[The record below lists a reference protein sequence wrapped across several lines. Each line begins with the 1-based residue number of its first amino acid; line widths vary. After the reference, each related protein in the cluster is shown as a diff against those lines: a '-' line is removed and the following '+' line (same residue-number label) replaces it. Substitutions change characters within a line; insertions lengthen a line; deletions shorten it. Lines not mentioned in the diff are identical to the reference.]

1 MKEHSDVLAG
11 GKRHILVADDEFIN
25 RELLENI
32 LSDEYDVLKA
42 EDGEMAYEMIRQNR
56 NTLSL
61 ILLDL
66 IMPKMTGLELLARI
80 SNEPDLKGIPVI
92 VLTSD
97 HDSEVESLRNGA
109 YDFIPKP
116 YPQPDVI
123 KARVSRSIELAEN
136 RQIISATERDELT
149 GLYTIEYFY
158 RYGSQFDKYYPNAE
172 MDALCFDVNHFHVL
186 NERFGMEKGDEILK
200 HIAERLETVFADKAS
215 FVCRKTADTFLVYC
229 SHRDHDEYAKIV
241 DQIAEIGEDLHTSLK
256 MRVGVYSCCDKKLDI
271 HLRFG
276 RAKIASDKIRN
287 NYTVSV
293 SDFDEALV
301 DAELFAEQL
310 VEEFPKALEEKQFL
324 VYFQP
329 KFDIRGDKPVLS
341 SAEALV
347 RWIHPSL
354 GMISPGAFIPL
365 FEGDGLIAKLDEYVW
380 RRTAEKIADWKA
392 RLGISVPVSVNLSR
406 ADLYDPELVN
416 TMEKI
421 IRESGI
427 SKDDLYLEITE
438 SAYVSDSS
446 QMVDRVKALRE
457 HGFFIEMDDFGSGY
471 SSLNMISEL
480 PIDALKLDMKFIRTA
495 FEKKNDTRMISIV
508 IDIADY
514 LKVPVIAEG
523 VETEE
528 QYLELKRLGCAIIQG
543 YYFSKPVP
551 ADEFERFLNDKKS
564 SEV

>member
-1 MKEHSDVLAG
+1 MKEHSDILAG

-42 EDGEMAYEMIRQNR
+42 EDGETAYEMIRQNR

-66 IMPKMTGLELLARI
+66 IMPRMTGLELLARI
-80 SNEPDLKGIPVI
+80 SDEPDLKGIPVI

-158 RYGSQFDKYYPNAE
+158 RYGSQFDKYYPGAE

-186 NERFGMEKGDEILK
+186 NERFGTEKGDEILK
-200 HIAERLETVFADKAS
+200 RIAGRLETVFADKAG

-229 SHRDHDEYAKIV
+229 SHRDHDEYEKIV
-241 DQIAEIGEDLHTSLK
+241 EQISDIGDDLHTSLR

-287 NYTVSV
+287 NYAVSV

-347 RWIHPSL
+347 RWIHPAL

-406 ADLYDPELVN
+406 ADLYDPELVD

-495 FEKKNDTRMISIV
+495 FEKQNDTRMISIV

-528 QYLELKRLGCAIIQG
+528 QYLELKKLGCAIIQG

-551 ADEFERFLNDKKS
+551 ADEFEGFLNDKKAAA
-564 SEV
+564 V

>member
-1 MKEHSDVLAG
+1 MKEHSDILAG

-42 EDGEMAYEMIRQNR
+42 EDGETAYEMIRQNR

-80 SNEPDLKGIPVI
+80 SDEPDLKGIPVI

-158 RYGSQFDKYYPNAE
+158 RYGSQFDKYYPGAE

-186 NERFGMEKGDEILK
+186 NERFGTEKGDEILK
-200 HIAERLETVFADKAS
+200 RIAGRLETVFADKAG

-229 SHRDHDEYAKIV
+229 SHRDHDEYEK
-241 DQIAEIGEDLHTSLK
+241 IAEQISDIGDDLHTSLR

-287 NYTVSV
+287 NYAVSV

-347 RWIHPSL
+347 RWIHPAL

-406 ADLYDPELVN
+406 ADLYDPELVD

-528 QYLELKRLGCAIIQG
+528 QYLELKKLGCAIIQG

-551 ADEFERFLNDKKS
+551 ADEFEGFLNDKKAAA
-564 SEV
+564 V

>member
-11 GKRHILVADDEFIN
+11 GKRNILVADDEFIN

-80 SNEPDLKGIPVI
+80 SDEPDLKGIPVI

-186 NERFGMEKGDEILK
+186 NERFGTEKGDEILK

-406 ADLYDPELVN
+406 ADLYDPELVD

-427 SKDDLYLEITE
+427 SRDDLYLEITE

-446 QMVDRVKALRE
+446 QMVDRVKALRD

-551 ADEFERFLNDKKS
+551 ADEFERFLNDKK
-564 SEV
+564 EGKG

>member
-66 IMPKMTGLELLARI
+66 IMPKMTGLELLSRI
-80 SNEPDLKGIPVI
+80 SDEPDLKGIPVI

-186 NERFGMEKGDEILK
+186 NERFGTEKGDEILK

-293 SDFDEALV
+293 SDFDEALI

-406 ADLYDPELVN
+406 ADLYDPELVD

-421 IRESGI
+421 TRESGI
-427 SKDDLYLEITE
+427 SRDDLYLEVTE

-551 ADEFERFLNDKKS
+551 ADEFERFLNDKK
-564 SEV
+564 EGKG

>member
-66 IMPKMTGLELLARI
+66 IMPKMTGLELLSRI
-80 SNEPDLKGIPVI
+80 SDEPDLKGIPVI

-186 NERFGMEKGDEILK
+186 NERFGTEKGDEILK

-329 KFDIRGDKPVLS
+329 KFDIRDDKPVLS

-406 ADLYDPELVN
+406 ADLYDPELVD

-427 SKDDLYLEITE
+427 SRDDLYLEITE

-551 ADEFERFLNDKKS
+551 ADEFERFLNDKK
-564 SEV
+564 EGKG

>member
-66 IMPKMTGLELLARI
+66 IMPKMTGLELLSRI
-80 SNEPDLKGIPVI
+80 SDEPDLKGIPVI

-293 SDFDEALV
+293 SDFDEALI

-406 ADLYDPELVN
+406 ADLYDPELVD

-427 SKDDLYLEITE
+427 SRDDLYLEITE

-508 IDIADY
+508 IDIAYY

-551 ADEFERFLNDKKS
+551 ADEFERFLNDKK
-564 SEV
+564 EGKG

>member
-1 MKEHSDVLAG
+1 MKEHSDILAG

-42 EDGEMAYEMIRQNR
+42 EDGETAYEIIRQNR

-66 IMPKMTGLELLARI
+66 IMPRMTGLELLARI
-80 SNEPDLKGIPVI
+80 SDEPDLRGIPVI

-158 RYGSQFDKYYPNAE
+158 RYGSQFDKYYPGAE

-186 NERFGMEKGDEILK
+186 NERFGTERGDEILK
-200 HIAERLETVFADKAS
+200 CIAGRLETVFADKAG

-229 SHRDHDEYAKIV
+229 SHRDHDEYEKIV
-241 DQIAEIGEDLHTSLK
+241 EQISDIGDDLHTSLR

-287 NYTVSV
+287 NYAVSV

-347 RWIHPSL
+347 RWIHPVL

-406 ADLYDPELVN
+406 ADLYDPELVD

-528 QYLELKRLGCAIIQG
+528 QYLELKKLGCAIIQG

-551 ADEFERFLNDKKS
+551 ADEFEGFLNDKKAAA
-564 SEV
+564 V